1 MMRVFATRKHVI
13 CTKRLV
19 NIVADARRILE
30 ASRESQGKLLV
41 GQSTRFFEP
50 FLKQRRGYERG
61 KIGDVELVDA
71 HYIHRMDWFYDES
84 PWANL
89 ATD

>member
-1 MMRVFATRKHVI
+1 M
-13 CTKRLV
+13 

-30 ASRESQGKLLV
+30 ASRESKGKLVV
-41 GQSTRFFEP
+41 GQDTRFFES

-61 KIGDVELVDA
+61 KIGDVELVDSP
-71 HYIHRMDWFYDES
+71 YIHRMDWFYDES
-84 PWANL
+84 PWATL